1 MPAKEIAPQDI
12 SPRDIAAPLLA
23 WYDRSHR
30 RLPWRAPPGA
40 NAADP
45 YRVWLSEIMLQQ
57 TTVAAVTP
65 YFEAFTTR
73 WPTVEALA
81 SAEDGDVLAAWAGL
95 GYYARARNLL
105 ACARAVT
112 DTHGG
117 RFPEAEPDLLALPG
131 IGTYTSAAIAA
142 IAFGHRAVV
151 VDGNVERVVARLFAV
166 EEPLPGAR
174 PTLRALT
181 DTITPDT
188 RAGDFAQAMMDLGA
202 TICRPKSPDCLVCPL
217 TPDCDA
223 ARRGIA
229 DLLPRKAPKAARPI
243 RYANVYVLR
252 DGDALMLVRRPPRG
266 LLGGMLGLPMSAITD
281 APVGAGTYPGAPVE
295 THWKR
300 GRTPVTHIFTH
311 FELHLT
317 VFSGDLAHITKPAG
331 EWRAANDFAARD
343 LPTLFRKAL
352 DFASCVDQFL
362 A

>member
-1 MPAKEIAPQDI
+1 MPAKEIAPK
-12 SPRDIAAPLLA
+12 DIAAPLLA

-57 TTVAAVTP
+57 TTVAAVIP

-81 SAEDGDVLAAWAGL
+81 AAGDGDVLAAWAGL

-105 ACARAVT
+105 ACARAVAS
-112 DTHGG
+112 DHGG
-117 RFPEAEPDLLALPG
+117 RFPASEAALLGLPG
-131 IGTYTSAAIAA
+131 VGAYTAAAIAA
-142 IAFGHRAVV
+142 IAFGARAVV

-166 EEPLPGAR
+166 EDRLPAAKPR
-174 PTLRALT
+174 LRTLA
-181 DTITPDT
+181 DTITPEA

-202 TICRPKSPDCLVCPL
+202 TICRPKSPDCLVCPVI
-217 TPDCDA
+217 DACDA

-229 DLLPRKAPKAARPI
+229 DLLPKKAPKPARPV

-252 DGDALMLVRRPPRG
+252 DGGEIMLVRRPPRG
-266 LLGGMLGLPMSAITD
+266 LLGGMLGLPMSEIADT
-281 APVGAGTYPGAPVE
+281 PHPEGTHPGAPAAAR
-295 THWKR
+295 WSR
-300 GRTPVTHIFTH
+300 GARPVSHVFTH

-317 VFSGDLAHITKPAG
+317 VFWGDLSDITKPAG
-331 EWRAANDFAARD
+331 DWRAADESAARD

-352 DFASCVDQFL
+352 DFTASVGQF
-362 A
+362 

>member
-1 MPAKEIAPQDI
+1 MPAKEIA
-12 SPRDIAAPLLA
+12 SKDIAAPLLA

-57 TTVAAVTP
+57 TTVAAVIP

-81 SAEDGDVLAAWAGL
+81 AAEDGDVLAAWAGL

-105 ACARAVT
+105 ACARAVAS
-112 DTHGG
+112 DHGG
-117 RFPEAEPDLLALPG
+117 RFPASEAALLGLPG
-131 IGTYTSAAIAA
+131 GGAYTAAAIAA
-142 IAFGHRAVV
+142 IAFGARAVV

-166 EEPLPGAR
+166 EDPLPAAKPR
-174 PTLRALT
+174 LRALA
-181 DTITPDT
+181 DTITPEA

-202 TICRPKSPDCLVCPL
+202 TICRPKSPDCLVCPVIGA
-217 TPDCDA
+217 CDA

-229 DLLPRKAPKAARPI
+229 DLLPKKAPKSARPV
-243 RYANVYVLR
+243 RYANVYVLH
-252 DGDALMLVRRPPRG
+252 DGGEIMLVRRPPRG
-266 LLGGMLGLPMSAITD
+266 LLGGMLGLPMSEIAD
-281 APVGAGTYPGAPVE
+281 APHPEGAHPGAPAPAR
-295 THWKR
+295 WSR
-300 GRTPVTHIFTH
+300 GARPVSHVFTH

-317 VFSGDLAHITKPAG
+317 VFWGDLSGITKPAG
-331 EWRAANDFAARD
+331 DWRAADESAARD

-352 DFASCVDQFL
+352 DFTASVGQF
-362 A
+362 